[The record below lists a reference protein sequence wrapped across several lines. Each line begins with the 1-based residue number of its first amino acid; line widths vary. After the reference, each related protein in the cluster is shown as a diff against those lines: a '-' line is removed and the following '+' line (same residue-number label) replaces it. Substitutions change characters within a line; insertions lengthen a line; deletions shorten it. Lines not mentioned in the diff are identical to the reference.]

1 MALEPDFL
9 SMTNDTVTVINPAS
23 TMTAYGTIVGSTVGA
38 ISYPAYIDMTPHEVL
53 NSQGVEEVAS
63 GMIFVLS
70 SSADIGLQHTVEL
83 SDGRKPELLRVE
95 PLRDEDGLHHTTI
108 SFR

>member
-9 SMTNDTVTVINPAS
+9 DMTNDTVAVINPAS
-23 TMTAYGTIVGSTVGA
+23 TMTAYGALVGSTTGA
-38 ISYPAYIDMTPHEVL
+38 ISYPAYIDMTPHSVL
-53 NSQGVEEVAS
+53 NSQGVEEIAS

-95 PLRDEDGLHHTTI
+95 PLRDEDGLHHTTV